1 MQIKTI
7 IAAAGAIAC
16 ILLEWPAIAAGA
28 PNPSDAGVNYDG
40 RIKTTGEN
48 FILQAMAE
56 DEANATTEAA
66 PETKSDEQDITKTG
80 KPAAGVSLRTGR
92 PRIDRHRDARAC
104 LNAGNNLAIIKCAEK
119 YRYR

>member
-1 MQIKTI
+1 MQIKPI

-28 PNPSDAGVNYDG
+28 PILSGATVNYVG
-40 RIKTTGEN
+40 EIASAGEN

-56 DEANATTEAA
+56 DDADAKTEAA
-66 PETKSDEQDITKTG
+66 PGATSEEQDITRTG
-80 KPAAGVSLRTGR
+80 EPDAGVSVRSTR

-104 LNAGNNLAIIKCAEK
+104 LDAGNNLVIIKCAEK